1 MKPKLDVV
9 IIATVRADILR
20 LTLASFTKKLLH
32 QFNCRA
38 IINVDPLGETDRNTP
53 MDMVNIC
60 REYFAEVI
68 HKTPHKPSFA
78 KAVQWGW
85 QQVQTEFFFHLED
98 DWILKRQIK
107 ANEFMQPMQ
116 DKKIC
121 GFVLNRTPNAE
132 SESAFSLNP
141 CLLRTACIKEMLKS
155 MDVNKDPEFQFN
167 KTTNS
172 KLQILKHISNN
183 PIVVD
188 SGRIWRRKYFI
199 GKGNSISRPT
209 WYAKTDNKIKS
220 IPRQIRYE
228 FYKQFWRLLYG

>member
-1 MKPKLDVV
+1 MKRKLDVV
-9 IIATVRADILR
+9 ITATVRADILR

-68 HKTPHKPSFA
+68 HKAPHQPSFA

-107 ANEFMQPMQ
+107 ASELMQPMQ
-116 DKKIC
+116 DKKIS
-121 GFVLNRTPNAE
+121 GFILNRTPNVE

-172 KLQILKHISNN
+172 KLRVLKHISNN

-188 SGRIWRRKYFI
+188 SGRVWRRKMFI
-199 GKGNSISRPT
+199 GKGDSVTNPT
-209 WYAKTDNKIKS
+209 WYNREKINLKFVF
-220 IPRQIRYE
+220 RYLYYKLYLTYWEIRY
-228 FYKQFWRLLYG
+228 G